1 MSAYI
6 DFRAIS
12 RYRKSWTSAR
22 TTNVLTT
29 ATSSCIFSLFDLLLP
44 LFFERCV
51 CVCLFLSF
59 LMLRIYYYFFQTNCL
74 IHTHISIRVVR
85 PKRKKKETGDENEK
99 AAHKRFKIS
108 LVLTA
113 AYKNSLAKNQQTIH
127 WFEFFFLA
135 SLFGSFHS
143 VVVLRDRHLRYTYE
157 TVLYNYVS
165 VFFFSSLVQ
174 FISVAPI
181 AL

>member
-1 MSAYI
+1 MCAFFCRFLCYVYI
-6 DFRAIS
+6 I
-12 RYRKSWTSAR
+12 
-22 TTNVLTT
+22 
-29 ATSSCIFSLFDLLLP
+29 I
-44 LFFERCV
+44 
-51 CVCLFLSF
+51 
-59 LMLRIYYYFFQTNCL
+59 FFQTNCL
-74 IHTHISIRVVR
+74 IHTHISIRVVQ